1 MSTKHFLLSFLVI
14 AFIAMYSDIHT
25 IFAQERVSPTQIT
38 TSPTV
43 TQMPPREAPQGG
55 LSLYLSPAF
64 VNLTTDP
71 GKQTSSEFKII
82 NRNNFREYL
91 NIQIAKFSVSND
103 GEKPDIEYVSAD
115 DEFVKWVSLSDK
127 EFMIEPNGEKTIK
140 FSINPPTDAA
150 LGYYYALV
158 VNRSEETR
166 ARPGEATVNVA
177 PALPVILEVKTPNA
191 KKQLELVDIKMRKG
205 FYEYLPAEI
214 DIKVK
219 NTGNIHIVPFGDVF
233 IDQGNKKNVDI
244 IKANVFRGNIL
255 PGQVRTYTAT
265 WDNGFPIRVPKEVNG
280 QIIKDKNGKIEYE
293 TKWDFSKLLNFR
305 IGKYT
310 GNVVMVYDNGQRD
323 VPLEGNVS
331 FWVIPWKI
339 ILGALVALFLIFQG
353 LRSSIQGLGSSIKK
367 KK

>member
-1 MSTKHFLLSFLVI
+1 M
-14 AFIAMYSDIHT
+14 
-25 IFAQERVSPTQIT
+25 
-38 TSPTV
+38 
-43 TQMPPREAPQGG
+43 
-55 LSLYLSPAF
+55 
-64 VNLTTDP
+64 
-71 GKQTSSEFKII
+71 
-82 NRNNFREYL
+82 
-91 NIQIAKFSVSND
+91 
-103 GEKPDIEYVSAD
+103 
-115 DEFVKWVSLSDK
+115 
-127 EFMIEPNGEKTIK
+127 
-140 FSINPPTDAA
+140 
-150 LGYYYALV
+150 
-158 VNRSEETR
+158 
-166 ARPGEATVNVA
+166 
-177 PALPVILEVKTPNA
+177 KTPNA